1 MSKVIDGLIK
11 EWGDRLY
18 YSTVK
23 PRKGN
28 NLRNGPSPTSR
39 SPRPRSV
46 SYLNDCLVRTVD
58 RVPEVMVKISGGGKN
73 MGSIKAHIAYISRNG
88 SIELEDERGQLSVG
102 KGGIQDVCFSWE
114 KGRVGIPTHGE
125 KRREAFNIVLSMPPG
140 TDRQS
145 VKEAA
150 RQFAV
155 DQFKKHQ
162 YVFVAHD
169 DEKHPHVHVAV
180 KAVDCDGKR
189 LNPRKS
195 DLQLWRE
202 SFAGKL
208 RDQGVMANATPRK
221 ARGINRKS
229 DKQSKYHMKSRLGVS
244 HHEKIKE
251 VEVSSKAVIFVNSP
265 LKVYGDLARFL
276 VKQGE
281 KDRQLALKI
290 AHFVHG
296 MPFVA
301 NKNRQL
307 SSGKTFMKGKSD
319 QELDK

>member
-1 MSKVIDGLIK
+1 MSKVIDGVIK

-18 YSTVK
+18 YSSVK

-28 NLRNGPSPTSR
+28 NIRNGVLPLPC
-39 SPRPRSV
+39 SPRPKNV

-88 SIELEDERGQLSVG
+88 SIELEDEKGQLSMG
-102 KGGIQDVCFSWE
+102 KDGIQEVCVAWA
-114 KGRVGIPTHGE
+114 KGRIGIPNDGE
-125 KRREAFNIVLSMPPG
+125 KRREAFNIILSMPPG

-150 RQFAV
+150 RDFAIE
-155 DQFKKHQ
+155 QFKKHQ

-180 KAVDCDGKR
+180 KAVDCEGRR

-202 SFAGKL
+202 SFAEKL
-208 RDQGVMANATPRK
+208 RDHGIMANATPRR
-221 ARGINRKS
+221 ARGITHKS
-229 DKQSKYHMKSRLGVS
+229 EKQFTRHMKSKLAIS
-244 HHEKIKE
+244 FQEKTRQ
-251 VEVSSKAVIFVNSP
+251 VERSGKNINFANSP
-265 LKVYGDLARFL
+265 LKTYGDLARLL
-276 VKQGE
+276 VCQGE
-281 KDRQLALKI
+281 SNRQLALKI
-290 AHFVHG
+290 VRFIQE
-296 MPFVA
+296 MPSIP
-301 NKNRQL
+301 NKNKQL
-307 SSGKTFMKGKSD
+307 FSERNLVNSGSNLEK
-319 QELDK
+319 